1 MVKNRTTT
9 AAGLIMTALCSVF
22 SAQSYA
28 EDTTVIN
35 KAVTADACDDRQ
47 RGDDVQT
54 AENRAVDKASLAAV
68 KVSGIIQE
76 FYPDLSASALDT
88 IAYRIIDEYMLDSK
102 HTVKLADGDRVC
114 VNVAADVSLTRQ
126 QLEELVN
133 EYRNSDS
140 PEEQIEAVAAQINSS
155 TSFKPQK
162 LTEKKLLYIR
172 KMSFWNGEETG
183 HYQDLLT
190 GLFSHSEYFYVTNDA
205 DLADYQVKPR
215 LLKSEVDEIDAEHH
229 KMQMRVELEV
239 TSDTM
244 DDFLPIT
251 AKQVHFILF
260 AADKDEQEIADDL
273 LRKLLTKAAE
283 EAGFKI
289 NKFEAKRL
297 EDSKLHGK

>member
-9 AAGLIMTALCSVF
+9 AAGLIVTALCSIF

-28 EDTTVIN
+28 EDSTVIN

-88 IAYRIIDEYMLDSK
+88 IAYRIIDEYMLDAK

-114 VNVAADVSLTRQ
+114 VNVEADVSLTRR

-133 EYRNSDS
+133 EYRNSEA

-205 DLADYQVKPR
+205 DLADYQVRPR

-239 TSDTM
+239 TSDTL

-260 AADKDEQEIADDL
+260 AADKDEQEIADEL

-283 EAGFKI
+283 EAGSKI